1 MRSGSKDDYGIFCLF
16 PSSDMEIYS
25 AKREHHEP
33 FTRLNNSANFIN
45 YHWVFTKISRSS
57 LMSRFMC
64 RFVLE
69 KMLMEIEEQA
79 HPCGYWWRSKRWD
92 RWEPQIDRPLSMFN
106 RHVFPPFFREHISTI
121 FQGTSPCFH
130 QFSWLI
136 LLQDDPT
143 CYKLVCKAREYARDI
158 YHK

>member
-69 KMLMEIEEQA
+69 NAYIWKSRNKLILAGTGEDLNVEIVENHRLTVLCQCSIA
-79 HPCGYWWRSKRWD
+79 TCFPHFSGNTS
-92 RWEPQIDRPLSMFN
+92 
-106 RHVFPPFFREHISTI
+106 PPFFREHLHVSIN
-121 FQGTSPCFH
+121 FH
-130 QFSWLI
+130 G
-136 LLQDDPT
+136 
-143 CYKLVCKAREYARDI
+143 
-158 YHK
+158 